1 MPLFF
6 RQKVRSQNSLGSTE
20 PPENLVV
27 VLAGAA
33 AHVATRVNADGPG
46 ARLLGLEAAG
56 ALSYLSIISLL
67 IDVLKS
73 GEDFHAL
80 PLCDH
85 VLHINLYSP
94 LLDAFGDRLEDDKC
108 GPISIGQAR
117 VYLRSWLDSMDA
129 EMRATLVPTL
139 GEGAFCKLDSLLED
153 MRAASTV
160 IPTGMVGEGSVP
172 GSVPEASEATESEI
186 APAMPSLAETIAR
199 SISIGMLVDQGGS
212 LAPLAV
218 MEPLLGT
225 HMSPSARLGGAIE
238 LVKDLACKMD
248 LSCDRSNIVDAR
260 LGPLVS
266 ASSAAAVAHELVSIF
281 KESMPAPELY
291 TIPLSWLAARRQ
303 LAVMLSSTGPVGLRL
318 SNLAGLLDWFSSL
331 RTLVAGATAGEA
343 WALLDSLLLKSEV
356 GSGELTLGKLR
367 LLHGA
372 LDPLVRHLAGDTLSA
387 LSPGER
393 VSKVIALMSERKA
406 ADVSANKS
414 ADAGTVGGS
423 GRVGYPRVFRQAML
437 QHIDKAASIR
447 LYARVEG
454 LLAKGAHP
462 HEAIS
467 EIFAARD
474 PLLWHAL
481 CGVKDVV
488 SEVPAVRLVADHLR
502 GDLAEYLG
510 FAGFELLTVAEIQ
523 EHDDGEYPK
532 CSKLGSVVESGD
544 LGKLDLENDWL
555 REVLLFFT
563 GEAFPT
569 VPESMLYADLG
580 RLRTLH
586 TAVNC
591 DDGLMVRIGW
601 PDEPSLHT
609 VIGEAIGY
617 LEGAITVPRLARQQV
632 VHDYI
637 LGVLTERGRLHA
649 SALKRG
655 DPSDALGGALVVP
668 NSAARRA
675 FKLAQAQAGGNYVLR
690 KQLLR
695 MGFRPAAGVALHE
708 ASAVHGGVDGLPM
721 LAHAGRP
728 SAPAEGNGGA
738 EKTADKI
745 TPSKPKEEEVD
756 AELLAKRA
764 EIGMLSSRV
773 KIDPAVDRVTFLDQA
788 GAEVEAFKYGETL
801 RAMPEGGCV
810 GTYLSRSRTPWK
822 FCTCPPNASAEEQ
835 ARHAT
840 LRRGA
845 HAVPWNWRTKW
856 LKLLAIVAM
865 AGSGQA
871 VVVAPCG
878 SSSSAVTRARVGVV
892 PSVVLP
898 FGSGRAQVLMP
909 VLYADGGAYLGLPAQ
924 RGPAVFG
931 APLEDQSRDAH
942 ADRAA
947 RWGEALFADCDQ
959 AHFFHL
965 WEGHGDV
972 GCVVYGGPL
981 RDPLPAGW
989 EASIVHSWEEV
1000 ARAEAEPCWMPMHTL
1015 ACLTSSPTSDAAGH
1029 ALYELGLLSRLRLD
1043 AFARPERG
1051 MPAQA
1056 KLGAMGEA
1064 YLNPKRLLIKG
1075 KARLQDHASVA
1086 AATASAMAAVRAS
1099 LESCLLLPGLS
1110 DSRLLDLRCWLEVAN
1125 RPVMESD
1132 MGDALWDQAFAA
1144 EDPRLGLTPFPNG
1157 AIPVA
1162 TAPMAPLP
1170 PPPPADAIPPGCTE
1184 WHHVFYPRFYNA
1196 AVKCQLDSRA
1206 YWRELCQ
1213 HESTEGLSKA
1223 RFTAFGIDGCR
1234 PWARKLV
1241 EAGEV
1246 IVKTPTGL
1254 ALLDMSRP
1262 PKFTLHP
1269 EFWGRI
1275 LAKSKDH
1282 ALRDALTTHGI
1293 SYFASHSRCPLPP
1306 QLVMDPPNEK
1316 QGNLA
1321 SAARSLLQS
1330 TREMAE
1336 WGWFD
1341 CVRAE
1346 RLDEG
1351 VLDILSFPGRYQ
1363 CVSAVPRSSGPWRGL
1378 IDSTSPR
1385 DKFTTIGKRAPVPA
1399 LNSSTGTRADRAMRK
1414 MEMGNRVRKPAVVGV
1429 QHAQAAPPYQ
1439 VPVRLP
1445 GSPGGCVL
1453 PPELKAYFHELM
1465 VAVCIV
1471 AYLASLCDTHA
1482 IVTGDDMTKFFHQFA
1497 TCAAQWWACQQMVVD
1512 PADVGEGQWEAAL
1525 CLIWEK
1531 CMSMGTTPSSSYAQR
1546 AMTEFCLYIE
1556 ETFTARVADRVAA
1569 RRRRYP
1575 AFDAAMQ
1582 RRVELGRST
1591 GFDEARTIWCRGY
1604 TDDAVSVIF
1613 ACYAGDHAI
1622 VWGDAC
1628 EEAGLKRAQKDGAR
1642 FMGVRA
1648 SWVGGEIHTTG
1659 LLAFVSRTKA
1669 LKAADG
1675 LRAAIAALLSVKQ
1688 FYELAGLMHHLVYIL
1703 VFERTIMYNFYD
1715 GMDMLR
1721 AAASGSEPDDDANV
1735 PVTPK
1740 SVAAFERLL
1749 KRVLNLPGCSAL
1761 SAILQS
1767 TPSPATVRWVL
1778 HSDAALRGVGKP
1790 ALCGNLYDRV
1800 YILPLQPAWLTLP
1813 IVALEFA
1820 AQAVLNL
1827 MVFGHLLVGAELI
1840 SMPGDSLV
1848 APTVLASKARGSPL
1862 LVWMH
1867 MYFLGMPETKQLFDS
1882 LVCSQE
1888 FGVSNIVTDAGSR
1901 GKECVLHAVS
1911 AHLGWKLSVMD
1922 VPERGVAF
1930 LDEAARLYAAY
1941 TPQERELCGE
1951 VLGAEAQNAAAEA
1964 GSHSTSVHLGMAAQ
1978 SVSKPNMPIA
1988 HGTSLALVG
1997 ALAACAGRGMR
2008 VPVVPFFA
2016 VLWMSWGASAA
2027 DGASSAPSACLPLEE
2042 GLPPT
2047 ARSLVLMLLS
2057 AADPR
2062 CDALADAIAAT
2073 ARNDFGVGRELNQ
2086 LAYALG
2092 AAQVRTGTRRALIA
2106 ELRLLLGSGGGEA
2119 GLAGSSRRARF
2130 NWHAKISALLEECQ
2144 ELAER
2149 AVHGQ
2154 PVAGGP
2160 VGPSP
2165 AAASRDAAQ
2174 CGGGCLAVE
2183 RAAIHIHAPPPVV
2196 RVEMLHVFAYSLA
2209 GMVVLWCVLSWH
2221 GGLTVGEGG
2230 SHGPGRSNVRA
2241 SHCRL
2246 GTRRSGGGRLRTLL
2260 MLGGVMACKAMV
2272 LPDAAAVAPRGWW
2285 RARAGALASPSSHAL
2300 SASTLGEPHSA
2311 PVHAGQDGSRHASAA
2326 SWFPHSRRSAPPLHR
2341 SSSSGS
2347 RWLRKPVLRFG
2358 ATRTD
2363 ELGVDSAVSQRPAW
2377 EQALLQDPSPL
2388 ALRPSNPEQFAGLL
2402 EDMRSFMEHSYAA
2415 GTNDKDRYHW
2425 AAWVRVCSELGTPA
2439 WRTDMAANSGADPV
2453 GYRRE
2458 MLLGALAFIMM
2469 YANMCPR
2476 SHASPAPNPRSCL
2489 NKIYAVGRVHKKAG
2503 FQMAP
2508 FTLAVRV
2515 MRGML
2520 HKYVVDN
2527 GVECLVPARKCPL
2540 THALINGMC
2549 TAPEGATR
2557 VGSTLR
2563 VAWGAPFW
2571 VAVRATFMVLA
2582 ETGMRKADVSKA
2594 SQSTP
2599 FKRGRLT
2606 FASVVWR
2613 IGGERVPS
2621 PSAAQL
2627 AALGQHPGDGCWL
2640 VFGALKNDPFAEH
2653 FGSKPAWL
2661 PFSAS
2666 ATRNAARGLAELE
2679 HLAISAGCSGEQRA
2693 ATPLFGPCVGEEWHH
2708 SAIEEVFDFLL
2719 EVGGGLT
2726 LLSERRQ
2733 YSLHS
2738 FRIHLACA
2746 LYAAKCPNDR
2756 IMAILRWRSEEA
2768 LAIYARM
2775 NDDERTSW
2783 VQQAMQVEVNS
2794 TVTAHLPRIDP
2805 DSVMAG
2811 LHDAIA
2817 SGDLGRAARAADDG
2831 TLVVEDDL
2839 AAGLAGEGPEP
2850 PDAGLSAAAAVAA
2863 VVREHDAAHV
2873 QAAAAIARRVAASE
2887 SAGVPVTEP
2896 PVAAPAPPP
2905 SPGSPAYVPY
2915 VPPSAQ
2921 SASPSLVALHASL
2934 SSPPPA
2940 PRRSLRKR

>member
-6 RQKVRSQNSLGSTE
+6 RQKVRSQNSLDSTAHKE
-20 PPENLVV
+20 KLEV

-33 AHVATRVNADGPG
+33 SHVASRVVLSGNGVRVDDPDA
-46 ARLLGLEAAG
+46 ARVFPY
-56 ALSYLSIISLL
+56 SIIISLL
-67 IDVLKS
+67 IDILDC
-73 GEDFHAL
+73 GDEYPPL
-80 PLCDH
+80 PLH
-85 VLHINLYSP
+85 ENVLHISLFSP
-94 LLDAFGDRLEDDKC
+94 FFDALGDRLEDGKS
-108 GPISIGQAR
+108 GPLTTGQLR
-117 VYLRSWLDSMDA
+117 IYIRSWLDHMDG
-129 EMRATLVPTL
+129 ELRATLLPNVGVSAWL
-139 GEGAFCKLDSLLED
+139 AAAVVLED
-153 MRAASTV
+153 MRA
-160 IPTGMVGEGSVP
+160 GSVVIAEGLPSEDQASVDVP
-172 GSVPEASEATESEI
+172 GAPDDSGGGAAAALPSAAEA
-186 APAMPSLAETIAR
+186 IAR
-199 SISIGMLVDQGGS
+199 SISIGMLAQGGALS
-212 LAPLAV
+212 LLAV
-218 MEPLLGT
+218 LEPLLGP
-225 HMSPSARLGGAIE
+225 HVDPAARLGGAIE

-248 LSCDRSNIVDAR
+248 PTFDRSGGMDER
-260 LGPLVS
+260 LRALVS
-266 ASSAAAVAHELVSIF
+266 ASSAEAVASELVCIL
-281 KESMPAPELY
+281 KESVPAPELY
-291 TIPLSWLAARRQ
+291 TMPQSWLAARRQ
-303 LAVMLSSTGPVGLRL
+303 LGVMLSTAGPMGLRL
-318 SNLAGLLDWFSSL
+318 SNLAGALEWFASL
-331 RTLVAGATAGEA
+331 RTLVTGATAGEA
-343 WALLDSLLLKSEV
+343 WALLESLMLKSEV
-356 GSGELTLGKLR
+356 SSGELTLAKLR
-367 LLHGA
+367 ILHGVM
-372 LDPLVRHLAGDTLSA
+372 DPLVRHMAPDVLAAMAPDG
-387 LSPGER
+387 R
-393 VSKVIALMSERKA
+393 VCKVIALLGERKA
-406 ADVSANKS
+406 ADKTASKDTS
-414 ADAGTVGGS
+414 IGGSS
-423 GRVGYPRVFRQAML
+423 GRVGYPRAFRQAML
-437 QHIDKAASIR
+437 QHVDKAAVIT
-447 LYARVEG
+447 LYARVES
-454 LLAKGAHP
+454 LLAEGAHP

-467 EIFAARD
+467 EVFAARD

-481 CGVKDVV
+481 CRVKDVV
-488 SEVPAVRLVADHLR
+488 PEAPAVKLVADHLR
-502 GDLAEYLG
+502 GDLPEYLG
-510 FAGFELLTVAEIQ
+510 FAGFELLTVEEIQ

-532 CSKLGSVVESGD
+532 CSKLGGVIESGE

-555 REVLLFFT
+555 REVLLFYT
-563 GEAFPT
+563 GEAFPA
-569 VPESMLYADLG
+569 VPETMLYADLG

-586 TAVNC
+586 KAVNC
-591 DDGLMVRIGW
+591 EDGFMVRIGW
-601 PDEPSLHT
+601 NEEPSLHM

-617 LEGAITVPRLARQQV
+617 LEGAITVPYRARQRT

-637 LGVLTERGRLHA
+637 LGVLKERGHLHA
-649 SALKRG
+649 NALKRG
-655 DPSDALGGALVVP
+655 DPGDALGGALVVP
-668 NSAARRA
+668 NSPSRRT
-675 FKLAQAQAGGNYVLR
+675 FKLLQAQAGGNYVLR

-695 MGFRPAAGVALHE
+695 MGFRPDAAASVHR
-708 ASAVHGGVDGLPM
+708 ASAREADPNGSLAPPGLRAAEPTDGSDKEGGKPGPKANKD
-721 LAHAGRP
+721 
-728 SAPAEGNGGA
+728 EGA
-738 EKTADKI
+738 
-745 TPSKPKEEEVD
+745 D

-764 EIGMLSSRV
+764 EIGMFSSRV
-773 KIDPAVDRVTFLDQA
+773 KVDPTIDRVTFSDQA
-788 GAEVEAFKYGETL
+788 GAEVESFKYGESL
-801 RAMPEGGCV
+801 RAIPEGGCL

-822 FCTCPPNASAEEQ
+822 FCTCPPDASAEEQ

-840 LRRGA
+840 LRGGA
-845 HAVPWNWRTKW
+845 HAVAWNWRTKW
-856 LKLLAIVAM
+856 LKLLTVVAM
-865 AGSGQA
+865 AGSGEAA
-871 VVVAPCG
+871 VMAPRA
-878 SSSSAVTRARVGVV
+878 SASSAVARAQVGVV
-892 PSVVLP
+892 PSVALP

-909 VLYADGGAYLGLPAQ
+909 MLYADGGAYLGLPAG

-931 APLEDQSRDAH
+931 TPLEDQSRDAH

-965 WEGHGDV
+965 WEEHGDE

-989 EASIVHSWEEV
+989 EASVVHSWEEI
-1000 ARAEAEPCWMPMHTL
+1000 ARAEAEPCWMPMSTL
-1015 ACLTSSPTSDAAGH
+1015 ACLTSSSTSDAAGH

-1075 KARLQDHASVA
+1075 KARLQDRASIA

-1110 DSRLLDLRCWLEVAN
+1110 DSRLLDLRHWLEVAS

-1157 AIPVA
+1157 AVPVA

-1170 PPPPADAIPPGCTE
+1170 PPPPVDAIPPDCTE
-1184 WHHVFYPRFYNA
+1184 WHHVFYPRFYRA

-1206 YWRELCQ
+1206 YWRGLCQ

-1223 RFTAFGIDGCR
+1223 SFTAFGIDGCR

-1241 EAGEV
+1241 EAGWV
-1246 IVKTPTGL
+1246 IIKTPTGL

-1282 ALRDALTTHGI
+1282 ALRDALTTHGV

-1363 CVSAVPRSSGPWRGL
+1363 CVSAVPRSIGPWRGL

-1399 LNSSTGTRADRAMRK
+1399 LNPSTGTRADRAMRK
-1414 MEMGNRVRKPAVVGV
+1414 VEMGNRVRKPAVVGV
-1429 QHAQAAPPYQ
+1429 QHAQSAPPYQ
-1439 VPVRLP
+1439 VPVLLP

-1453 PPELKAYFHELM
+1453 PPELKGYFHQLM

-1497 TCAAQWWACQQMVVD
+1497 TCVAQWWACQQMVVD
-1512 PADVGEGQWEAAL
+1512 PADVSDGQWEAAL
-1525 CLIWEK
+1525 CLVWEK

-1556 ETFTARVADRVAA
+1556 ETFTARVAERVAA
-1569 RRRRYP
+1569 RRRKYP

-1582 RRVELGRST
+1582 RRAELGRST
-1591 GFDEARTIWCRGY
+1591 GFDEERTIWCRGY
-1604 TDDAVSVIF
+1604 TDDAVSVVF

-1628 EEAGLKRAQKDGAR
+1628 EEAGFKRAQKDGAR

-1659 LLAFVSRTKA
+1659 LLAFISRAKA

-1675 LRAAIAALLSVKQ
+1675 LRAAIAALLTVKQ

-1715 GMDMLR
+1715 GMDTLR
-1721 AAASGSEPDDDANV
+1721 AAASGGEPDDDANV

-1740 SVAAFERLL
+1740 SAAAFERLL

-1767 TPSPATVRWVL
+1767 TPSPAAVRWVL

-1867 MYFLGMPETKQLFDS
+1867 MYFLEMPETKQLFDS

-1901 GKECVLHAVS
+1901 GKEGVLHAVS
-1911 AHLGWKLSVMD
+1911 THLGWKLTVMD

-1930 LDEAARLYAAY
+1930 LDEAARVYASY
-1941 TPQERELCGE
+1941 TPQERERCGA
-1951 VLGAEAQNAAAEA
+1951 VYGAAAQNAEAAA
-1964 GSHSTSVHLGMAAQ
+1964 GSHSTSVHLGTAAQ
-1978 SVSKPNMPIA
+1978 SVAAPNMPIA
-1988 HGTSLALVG
+1988 QRMLLVLAGV
-1997 ALAACAGRGMR
+1997 LAAHARGGMR
-2008 VPVVPFFA
+2008 VPVVPVMV
-2016 VLWMSWGASAA
+2016 VLGMPWGASAA
-2027 DGASSAPSACLPLEE
+2027 DEPPSAPSACLPLED

-2047 ARSLVLMLLS
+2047 ARSLVLMLN
-2057 AADPR
+2057 AAGESR
-2062 CDALADAIAAT
+2062 CDALAAAIAAA

-2119 GLAGSSRRARF
+2119 GLAGSSRSARF
-2130 NWHAKISALLEECQ
+2130 NWHARISALLEECQ
-2144 ELAER
+2144 ELASR
-2149 AVHGQ
+2149 AIHGQ
-2154 PVAGGP
+2154 PTAHGALGP
-2160 VGPSP
+2160 PP
-2165 AAASRDAAQ
+2165 AAVSVDASQGEGGSVTAARSISH
-2174 CGGGCLAVE
+2174 A
-2183 RAAIHIHAPPPVV
+2183 RALLPVV
-2196 RVEMLHVFAYSLA
+2196 WVGALHMLACSLA
-2209 GMVVLWCVLSWH
+2209 GMVVLGCLLPWR
-2221 GGLTVGEGG
+2221 GG
-2230 SHGPGRSNVRA
+2230 SAMDKKELRRPSARA
-2241 SHCRL
+2241 ARGEL
-2246 GTRRSGGGRLRTLL
+2246 GARGSRGGRLTALL
-2260 MLGGVMACKAMV
+2260 ILGSVVACKAMA
-2272 LPDAAAVAPRGWW
+2272 PPAATTVAPRGWW
-2285 RARAGALASPSSHAL
+2285 RARSDPPPLPSPQLSSATSSGLRAAPGRAAHADPRRASAPAWLSRPRLAL
-2300 SASTLGEPHSA
+2300 SALP
-2311 PVHAGQDGSRHASAA
+2311 
-2326 SWFPHSRRSAPPLHR
+2326 RSA
-2341 SSSSGS
+2341 SSGS
-2347 RWLRKPVLRFG
+2347 RWLNRPMLRFG
-2358 ATRTD
+2358 AARTN
-2363 ELGVDSAVSQRPAW
+2363 ELGVDSTVGQRPSW

-2388 ALRPSNPEQFAGLL
+2388 ALRPANPDQFAGLL

-2425 AAWVRVCSELGTPA
+2425 AAWVRVCRELGTPA

-2489 NKIYAVGRVHKKAG
+2489 NKIYAVGRVHKKSG

-2515 MRGML
+2515 MKGML
-2520 HKYVVDN
+2520 HKYVEDN

-2540 THALINGMC
+2540 THALIDAMC
-2549 TAPEGATR
+2549 TAPEGAAR
-2557 VGSTLR
+2557 AGSTLR
-2563 VAWGAPFW
+2563 VAWGTPFW

-2594 SQSTP
+2594 TRSTP
-2599 FKRGRLT
+2599 FKKGRLT

-2627 AALGQHPGDGCWL
+2627 ATLGQHAGDGCWL
-2640 VFGALKNDPFAEH
+2640 VFGALKNDPFGEY
-2653 FGSKPAWL
+2653 FGAKPAWL
-2661 PFSAS
+2661 PFSAL

-2679 HLAISAGCSGEQRA
+2679 RLALAAGCTGEQRA

-2708 SAIEEVFDFLL
+2708 SAIEEIFDFLL
-2719 EVGGGLT
+2719 EVGGGLR
-2726 LLSERRQ
+2726 LLAERRQ

-2811 LHDAIA
+2811 LHDSIV
-2817 SGDLGRAARAADDG
+2817 SGDLGRAARDADDG
-2831 TLVVEDDL
+2831 TLVVDDDPS
-2839 AAGLAGEGPEP
+2839 GGMAGEGPAP

-2863 VVREHDAAHV
+2863 AVGEREAAHV
-2873 QAAAAIARRVAASE
+2873 QAAAAIARRVAAPS
-2887 SAGVPVTEP
+2887 SAAMPVDT
-2896 PVAAPAPPP
+2896 PVAASPPPPP
-2905 SPGSPAYVPY
+2905 SPRSPAYVPY
-2915 VPPSAQ
+2915 VPPAAQ
-2921 SASPSLVALHASL
+2921 SASPSLVVLHASL
-2934 SSPPPA
+2934 ASPPA
-2940 PRRSLRKR
+2940 PRRSARNR